1 MNKKINQLL
10 SRGERS
16 NIEFKECAR
25 GISSTVY
32 ETVCAFLNA
41 KGGDISLGV
50 KDNGNIIGIAKEPI
64 ASIKHDFV
72 TSVNNPSKLSPT
84 VCLSPEEI
92 FIDGGKIL
100 YIIVPKSSQVHKCA
114 TKIFICNNCAD
125 LNITDKH

>member
-50 KDNGNIIGIAKEPI
+50 KDNGNIIGIAKEHI

-84 VCLSPEEI
+84 ACLSPEEI
-92 FIDGGKIL
+92 FIDGKKFYIL
-100 YIIVPKSSQVHKCA
+100 LCRKVLRFTGVLQRYLYAMTARI
-114 TKIFICNNCAD
+114 
-125 LNITDKH
+125 